1 MASKCER
8 TPTTGM
14 NLMKL
19 ASFIL
24 SLGVVTAAH
33 AAPGDLDT
41 TFSGGKIV
49 ETALASSFANAVA
62 IQADGK
68 IVVAGS
74 LGGDLHVAR
83 YNTNGILDT
92 TFGGDGIVATDFGGS
107 GTDSAFAV
115 AIQSDGKIVVAGN
128 AGLANNARVGVAR
141 YNANGTLD
149 NTFSGDGM
157 FTMDF
162 VGSAGGAANGLAIQ
176 ADGRIVI
183 VGSSGSDF
191 AIARLNSNGTLDT
204 TFGPPPSTGIITK
217 DFGSSTEGATAVAIL
232 PDGRIVVAGFTTV
245 AGRGVFAWDYF
256 SSTGFPQFVGPTTDS
271 TGAPINGAK
280 HTSFGGGVDASP
292 TNIAIQADGKVVLV
306 GDATFTSG
314 IPGAVDRFMAIARY
328 NVDGTMDA
336 TFNSAGLRGV
346 DFGDGIFS
354 FASGVAVQA
363 DGKIVVVGHVT
374 ENFNNKFAVARFNTN
389 GSLDSTFS
397 GDGLLTTDFSAATN
411 DSADAVAIQK
421 SDGRI
426 VVAGRQ
432 AAAWRWHVITRS
444 LATA

>member
-8 TPTTGM
+8 TSTTGM

-68 IVVAGS
+68 IVAAGS

-107 GTDSAFAV
+107 GTDAAFAV

-162 VGSAGGAANGLAIQ
+162 IGSAGGAANGLAIQ

-204 TFGPPPSTGIITK
+204 TFGPASTGTITQ

-271 TGAPINGAK
+271 TGAPINGAR
-280 HTSFGGGVDASP
+280 HTSFGGGVDAAP
-292 TNIAIQADGKVVLV
+292 TNIAIQADGKSYRSATPRLRREFPAPSIASWRSRATTSMAPWMRHSTAPGSV
-306 GDATFTSG
+306 GSTSATGSFPS
-314 IPGAVDRFMAIARY
+314 
-328 NVDGTMDA
+328 
-336 TFNSAGLRGV
+336 LR
-346 DFGDGIFS
+346 
-354 FASGVAVQA
+354 ASPF
-363 DGKIVVVGHVT
+363 KRT
-374 ENFNNKFAVARFNTN
+374 E
-389 GSLDSTFS
+389 
-397 GDGLLTTDFSAATN
+397 
-411 DSADAVAIQK
+411 
-421 SDGRI
+421 
-426 VVAGRQ
+426 
-432 AAAWRWHVITRS
+432 RS
-444 LATA
+444 